1 MWIMKSY
8 PILPGGL
15 TMAFLLFA
23 LICIYIFLEELSRG
37 IDAKDLVKVPSRRR
51 YRESKQSGKR

>member
-1 MWIMKSY
+1 
-8 PILPGGL
+8 
-15 TMAFLLFA
+15 MAFLLFA